1 MRFIHTADW
10 HLGRLMH
17 GVHLTDDQ
25 AHVLDQLVDLIDE
38 TKPDALLI
46 SGDIYDRAVPPPEAV
61 ALLDDFLSR
70 VVRGLGRPVLLI
82 AGNHDSA
89 RRLEF
94 GSKMLAEQG
103 LHVFGSVTRDISPV
117 LLSDHAGPVRFYA
130 VPFAEPALVRAEFS
144 CESVHDHDSAWRAVR
159 EAMLAGQTSGSR
171 AVIVAHAFVTGAVE
185 SESERPLSVGG
196 ADMVDSSC
204 FADFDYAALGHL
216 HRPQSVGVDHVR
228 YAGSL
233 LKYSFS
239 EVDHHKSVTLVEM
252 DARGKCRTEGV
263 SLTPRRDVRC
273 VSGHLRE
280 LLEGPKSGES
290 RHDYLSV
297 TLLDTG
303 PILDAMGRLREV
315 YPNAL
320 HVERIGFGPG
330 THHAHEAMDHRT
342 LDDAD
347 LFAAFFSQVTGDELT
362 DAEAQVYAEVADDM
376 RRREREAVQS

>member
-25 AHVLDQLVDLIDE
+25 AHILAQLVDMVDE
-38 TKPDALLI
+38 SRPDALLI
-46 SGDIYDRAVPPPEAV
+46 SGDIYDRAVPPPDAV

-70 VVRGLGRPVLLI
+70 VVLGLGTPVLLI

-89 RRLEF
+89 RRLQF

-103 LHVFGSVTRDISPV
+103 LHVFGTLTRDISPV
-117 LLSDHAGPVRFYA
+117 VLSDDAGPVRFYA

-144 CESVHDHDSAWRAVR
+144 CESVHDHDAAWRVIREGMIASRPR
-159 EAMLAGQTSGSR
+159 EARS
-171 AVIVAHAFVTGAVE
+171 VIVAHAFVTGAIE

-204 FADFDYAALGHL
+204 FADFSYAALGHL
-216 HRPQSVGVDHVR
+216 HRPQSVVVDHVR

-252 DARGKCRTEGV
+252 DSQGKCRTEGI
-263 SLTPRRDVRC
+263 SLTPQKDVRC
-273 VSGHLRE
+273 ISGHLKE
-280 LLEGPKSGES
+280 LLEGPVSGES

-320 HVERIGFGPG
+320 HVERISLAPG
-330 THHAHEAMDHRT
+330 THRGEEAMDHRT
-342 LDDAD
+342 LNDAD
-347 LFAAFFSQVTGDELT
+347 LFAAFFSQVTGDEISE
-362 DAEAQVYAEVADDM
+362 AEAEAYAAVVDDM
-376 RRREREAVQS
+376 RRREREAVQP